1 MRVATNFVSGSGD
14 SSGFISVADTFGG
27 EVECGE
33 YNVVI
38 IVWTIC
44 LVPSD
49 VRLLEELSMVS
60 LLEYSFNVVMS
71 DSEIFI
77 FMRAMI
83 TRFLAV
89 EWRVNLVLT
98 Y

>member
-1 MRVATNFVSGSGD
+1 
-14 SSGFISVADTFGG
+14 
-27 EVECGE
+27 
-33 YNVVI
+33 
-38 IVWTIC
+38 
-44 LVPSD
+44 
-49 VRLLEELSMVS
+49 MVS
-60 LLEYSFNVVMS
+60 LLKYSFNVVMS